1 MSFDHKCFP
10 CFRVVQHILYSGLL
24 SGSVGLSSSPPGQH
38 DSPTNT
44 NNKHGLLNDK
54 LVDKLS
60 RDAPDKHSA
69 PEGAGAV
76 AGGGIYHSGDDGGGD
91 SQMMGI
97 EAEDTDHQVGATAD
111 AAARKVDRTDD
122 DAAKPRVNM
131 VMEGG
136 RLQFQCSVKQSKEN
150 M

>member
-1 MSFDHKCFP
+1 
-10 CFRVVQHILYSGLL
+10 
-24 SGSVGLSSSPPGQH
+24 
-38 DSPTNT
+38 
-44 NNKHGLLNDK
+44 
-54 LVDKLS
+54 
-60 RDAPDKHSA
+60 
-69 PEGAGAV
+69 
-76 AGGGIYHSGDDGGGD
+76 
-91 SQMMGI
+91 MMGI